1 MIGKTTTK
9 SEKLWPT
16 HFSYHSIQWWLL
28 SFFRTITEF
37 FERILPKKIRW
48 LTPPGIAGV
57 VLCRERAVPSLWS
70 EVRRKGTTQWR
81 DLGESSPNWAY
92 RMNRFLM
99 GIEWHPYNEIE
110 WNIVVSN
117 QTYQVGESIY
127 FLCVVSWYETKKV
140 EHCHE
145 LWLSIIIQFSIVSRG
160 NAQNKDLYDLYVLPP
175 MILIF
180 TSLLAI

>member
-1 MIGKTTTK
+1 MNIGLNIWSRPVLWVNMLADFRHFSNQPISIIFLARPPIFHWWICQCLPVIGKTTTK

-92 RMNRFLM
+92 RMNRF
-99 GIEWHPYNEIE
+99 
-110 WNIVVSN
+110 
-117 QTYQVGESIY
+117 
-127 FLCVVSWYETKKV
+127 F
-140 EHCHE
+140 
-145 LWLSIIIQFSIVSRG
+145 
-160 NAQNKDLYDLYVLPP
+160 
-175 MILIF
+175 
-180 TSLLAI
+180 